1 MKNSAFIAHSHR
13 TRRILAAFLAL
24 FLLLSAGTLVSCGK
38 DDGEKTADS
47 GKNDD
52 KKFTDNDT
60 GEKNLARFT
69 VKDYGDIL
77 IELYPETAPITV
89 ANFKKLVSE
98 GFYDGIIFHRIVP
111 GFVIQGGDPDGTGY
125 GGSKET
131 IKGEFAANGVNN
143 PLSHTRGVVSMAR
156 TTDPNSASSQ
166 FFIVLSDDYTA
177 ALDGS
182 YAAFGKVIEGMDV
195 ADKIAAVKTDTND
208 KPISDVV
215 IEKAVMESAEK

>member
-1 MKNSAFIAHSHR
+1 MKNSAFTVRSDR

-24 FLLLSAGTLVSCGK
+24 FLLLTACTLVSCGK
-38 DDGEKTADS
+38 KDS
-47 GKNDD
+47 GKEDD
-52 KKFTDNDT
+52 KKIADSDA
-60 GEKNLARFT
+60 GEKNLVRFT

-77 IELYPETAPITV
+77 IELYPETAPLTV

-131 IKGEFAANGVNN
+131 IKGEFAANGVENS
-143 PLSHTRGVVSMAR
+143 LSHTRGVVSMAR
-156 TTDPNSASSQ
+156 TNDPNSASSQ

-177 ALDGS
+177 ALDGG

-208 KPISDVV
+208 KPLSDVV
-215 IEKAVMESAEK
+215 IEKAVMESAGK